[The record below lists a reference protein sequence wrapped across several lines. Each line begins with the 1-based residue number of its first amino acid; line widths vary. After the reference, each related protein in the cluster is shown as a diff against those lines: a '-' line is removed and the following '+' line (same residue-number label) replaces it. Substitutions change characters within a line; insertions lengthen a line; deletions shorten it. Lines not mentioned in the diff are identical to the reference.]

1 MRRQGWSGRGSRI
14 SGLRALIVSIPPFD
28 LFHAA
33 FLEYR
38 SLISGVPVIAEDA
51 APGRIQPGFGQSGK
65 DEGEL
70 E

>member
-1 MRRQGWSGRGSRI
+1 
-14 SGLRALIVSIPPFD
+14 VSIALVD